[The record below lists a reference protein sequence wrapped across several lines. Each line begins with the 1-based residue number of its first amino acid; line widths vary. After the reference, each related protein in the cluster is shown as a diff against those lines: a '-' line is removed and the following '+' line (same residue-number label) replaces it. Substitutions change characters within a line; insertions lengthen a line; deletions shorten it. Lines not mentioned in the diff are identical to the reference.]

1 MSAPALLIVDDDAAQ
16 LRALCELLRLE
27 GYEVHGHGTAAAALD
42 HLREQGAAL
51 VLTDLVMPDTDG
63 LALLRR
69 AREIDADV
77 AGVVMT
83 GYGAIDTAVQAL
95 QEGAHD
101 YLLKPF
107 KPDVLLLVIRRAL
120 EVRRL
125 RKANAALQE
134 QHAQQLAALQAA
146 NEDLETFVYSVSHD
160 LRAPLR
166 AIRGF
171 CGIYMEDHGEH
182 TPPEGRELLDK
193 VVDGAVRMDRL
204 IEALL
209 RFSRCSRQSLICT
222 DVAMDEL
229 VRRVFDTLASEHADR
244 DLQLRMDSLP
254 GCRADA
260 VLMEQAITQLL
271 ANAIKFTRGCA
282 PALIEVNC
290 DRGSLETVYT
300 VRDNGVGFDMQYA
313 DKLFA
318 VFQRLHPVTQFEGNG
333 VGLAMV
339 QRIIQRHGG
348 RVWAHSQPGQ
358 GASFHFA
365 LPAPV
370 VPTTP

>member
-1 MSAPALLIVDDDAAQ
+1 
-16 LRALCELLRLE
+16 
-27 GYEVHGHGTAAAALD
+27 
-42 HLREQGAAL
+42 

-166 AIRGF
+166 AIR
-171 CGIYMEDHGEH
+171 
-182 TPPEGRELLDK
+182 
-193 VVDGAVRMDRL
+193 
-204 IEALL
+204 
-209 RFSRCSRQSLICT
+209 
-222 DVAMDEL
+222 
-229 VRRVFDTLASEHADR
+229 
-244 DLQLRMDSLP
+244 
-254 GCRADA
+254 
-260 VLMEQAITQLL
+260 
-271 ANAIKFTRGCA
+271 
-282 PALIEVNC
+282 
-290 DRGSLETVYT
+290 
-300 VRDNGVGFDMQYA
+300 
-313 DKLFA
+313 
-318 VFQRLHPVTQFEGNG
+318 
-333 VGLAMV
+333 
-339 QRIIQRHGG
+339 
-348 RVWAHSQPGQ
+348 
-358 GASFHFA
+358 
-365 LPAPV
+365 
-370 VPTTP
+370 